1 MNAKKMRKVMG
12 QSPNPGG
19 GAGAGSGSSGS
30 RKVAPI
36 DEKKELARLKKEIRD
51 KKILEK
57 KL

>member
-12 QSPNPGG
+12 QSPNP
-19 GAGAGSGSSGS
+19 GSGSSGS

-36 DEKKELARLKKEIRD
+36 DEKKELDRLKKEIRD
-51 KKILEK
+51 KKILER